1 MNLNKLSEKQGNRV
15 NSRLEESLDFLEES
29 IKSKQEMMAKLNKEL
44 EEEIKMKNNL
54 LMIQG
59 ALFEEEDE

>member
-1 MNLNKLSEKQGNRV
+1 MNLNKLSEKQGDRV